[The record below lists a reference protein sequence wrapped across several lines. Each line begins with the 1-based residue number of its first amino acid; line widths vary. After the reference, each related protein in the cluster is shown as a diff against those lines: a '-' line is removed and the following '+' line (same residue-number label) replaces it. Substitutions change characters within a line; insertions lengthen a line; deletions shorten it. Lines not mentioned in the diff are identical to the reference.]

1 MLSRTV
7 DCRVADMC
15 GLCVH
20 WQDGDTPLMVAIR
33 SKHHALV
40 ELFLAPEL
48 GFKHDITVQW
58 RVELLSLS
66 CLEQQ
71 LLTGASLRLNRRVGT
86 RCTSQL
92 MLVVMQP
99 W

>member
-7 DCRVADMC
+7 DCCVADVC
-15 GLCVH
+15 GLCAH
-20 WQDGDTPLMVAIR
+20 LQDGDTPLMVAIR

-66 CLEQQ
+66 CWNN
-71 LLTGASLRLNRRVGT
+71 LLV
-86 RCTSQL
+86 
-92 MLVVMQP
+92 LVCG
-99 W
+99 